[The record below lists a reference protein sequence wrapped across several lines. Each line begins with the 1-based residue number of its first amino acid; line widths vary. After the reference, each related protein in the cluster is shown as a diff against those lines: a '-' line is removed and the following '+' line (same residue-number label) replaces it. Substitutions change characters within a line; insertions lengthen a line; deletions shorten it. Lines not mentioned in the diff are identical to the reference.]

1 MDAPPTRTPHLVPSG
16 LGRASR
22 HLPIRGVSRDAARD
36 ATARR
41 RDLDIA
47 VATVVGMAAVLSGPL
62 VAVVA
67 VLLLAGT
74 VFATL
79 RLLSE
84 VESPEAEHGVPV
96 ESLIVPAVAAL
107 GAVGAIR
114 LVPLGPAIIPAIA
127 AVGFLVDRAVA
138 LEARLVS
145 ASQGP
150 TEEDRSAAL
159 VTILVVALVAFAG
172 VAAIVPGGIAGLGLP
187 GAPTSGLPIANLAV
201 LALADAVVAGLLG
214 YRAVAL
220 RTPNARA
227 ALWAALGYAAVIA
240 IGAAAIRAIGI
251 PRLVGPALLMF
262 LFYLWDTLHA
272 APPSRRRD
280 PRWLWETAILAGLAI
295 GVIAWNLRVEA

>member
-1 MDAPPTRTPHLVPSG
+1 MDAPPTPAPHLAPSG

-22 HLPIRGVSRDAARD
+22 HLPIRGIAREATRD

-47 VATVVGMAAVLSGPL
+47 VATVVGMAAVLTGPL
-62 VAVVA
+62 GAVVA
-67 VLLLAGT
+67 LLLLAGT

-79 RLLSE
+79 QLLSE
-84 VESPEAEHGVPV
+84 VESPDAERGVRV

-138 LEARLVS
+138 LEARLVA

-150 TEEDRSAAL
+150 TEDDRSTAL
-159 VTILVVALVAFAG
+159 VTILIVALVAFAG

-187 GAPTSGLPIANLAV
+187 GAPTSGLPIGNVAI
-201 LALADAVVAGLLG
+201 LALADGLVAGLLG

-220 RTPNARA
+220 RTPDARA
-227 ALWAALGYAAVIA
+227 ALWAALSYAVAIA
-240 IGAAAIRAIGI
+240 IGAAAIRAMGI

-280 PRWLWETAILAGLAI
+280 PRWLWETAILAGLAL